1 MLTFNLK
8 IPPTSDIKVP
18 FPPKKVGVRRLI
30 LSTRIN
36 DFVLTYN
43 DNEILVT
50 SLYQSLYEIEFNSYF
65 GYPDASLFS
74 IINKSSGDSAYV
86 RIMIDNVPESP
97 VNDNYFEKEN
107 VPL

>member
-1 MLTFNLK
+1 MLTFNLY
-8 IPPTSDIKVP
+8 IPSTSEIKVP
-18 FPPKKVGVRRLI
+18 FPFGKVGVRRLI

-50 SLYQSLYEIEFNSYF
+50 SLYQSLYKIEFNSYF

-74 IINKSSGDSAYV
+74 IINKSSGGSEHV

-97 VNDNYFEKEN
+97 VNENYFEKGN
-107 VPL
+107 GPS

>member
-1 MLTFNLK
+1 MLTFNLS
-8 IPPTSDIKVP
+8 IPSTSGIKVP
-18 FPPKKVGVRRLI
+18 FPSVKMGVRRLI
-30 LSTRIN
+30 LSVRIN

-74 IINKSSGDSAYV
+74 IINGSSGGSAHV
-86 RIMIDNVPESP
+86 KVMIDNVPESP
-97 VNDNYFEKEN
+97 VNENYFEKVN
-107 VPL
+107 LPL

>member
-1 MLTFNLK
+1 MLTFNLN
-8 IPPTSDIKVP
+8 IPSQSEIKVP
-18 FPPKKVGVRRLI
+18 FPFNSVGVRRLI

-36 DFVLTYN
+36 DFVLAYK

-50 SLYQSLYEIEFNSYF
+50 SLYQSLYEIKFDSYF

-74 IINKSSGDSAYV
+74 IINRSSGGSAHV

-97 VNDNYFEKEN
+97 VNENYFERGN
-107 VPL
+107 GPS